1 MVAKGSRLGRNGDG
15 ISASGSG
22 VDTLSMKK
30 AIDATMKKMENPG
43 GSSN

>member
-1 MVAKGSRLGRNGDG
+1 MGTGSQRAAVG
-15 ISASGSG
+15 AEYAQHE
-22 VDTLSMKK
+22 K